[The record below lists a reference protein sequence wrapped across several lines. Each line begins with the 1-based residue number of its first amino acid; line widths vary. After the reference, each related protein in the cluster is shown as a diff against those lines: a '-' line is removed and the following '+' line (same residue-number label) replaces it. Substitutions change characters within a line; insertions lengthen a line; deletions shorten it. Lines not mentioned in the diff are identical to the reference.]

1 MQFFPKVLV
10 KYQASCQTATTEQ
23 VIYANVACDFFSWM
37 IKNFLLS
44 YDVND
49 KNLFQKVNIC
59 EVPLRFYWQYRK
71 HIPQGHFVAVLHLF
85 MC

>member
-1 MQFFPKVLV
+1 MQFFPKILV
-10 KYQASCQTATTEQ
+10 KYQASCQTAATEQ
-23 VIYANVACDFFSWM
+23 VIYANVACDVLM
-37 IKNFLLS
+37 DDKNFLLS